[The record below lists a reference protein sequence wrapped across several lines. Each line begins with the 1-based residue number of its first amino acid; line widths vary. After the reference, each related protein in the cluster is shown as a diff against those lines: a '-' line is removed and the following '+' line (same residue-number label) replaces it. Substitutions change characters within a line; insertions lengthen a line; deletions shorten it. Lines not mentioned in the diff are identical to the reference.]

1 MRKQK
6 IHCVVIDGDVKVTAS
21 LDAAL
26 RDSDVLLELEAI
38 TSVQQIVPVLS
49 GKKPHLLF
57 CPQGKNDKGNVAL
70 LETVRR
76 HSPDTLLV
84 WISRDEW
91 QGLTTWL
98 MGVESCTLPLNDAEY
113 FTQYVDFLLRY
124 SAIKHEFRE
133 CKHLLGVSELRCH
146 WLVDYSWEAIAYVVN
161 GMHLYANNAY
171 ITLFG
176 FESIAEVRSMLV
188 SHLVDVTERKLFET
202 MAKAADVGSK
212 PSSRLLISLR
222 TLEGEQMRAEV
233 RFIPAVFKGK
243 RCTQLHV
250 RPLDRQVRVSAA
262 LKANDNP
269 WEKTQKRLQEAP
281 MPGTAAE
288 VAAQVAP
295 LQTDR
300 ESASVEGNS
309 SAGLQMAFTRSLR
322 LRQHLPELVVAE
334 PGFRQDSGQ
343 ILAYEELVRKLDDGD
358 GRFRLDYWSLGQTVK
373 KLVAQAGKAPGY
385 LIFVSVGGAIFNNEK
400 RLKRILELLRASPEA
415 TQRIVVGIQ
424 YQDCIAH
431 VRKLGEVVKQLRAT
445 GVHLAVDNLAEN
457 AQSLKLVQTLKPA
470 FTRLS
475 PIMSARVV
483 RSTEAARQL
492 HKMVHHLGENSR
504 VIVSGVD
511 EVAALN
517 LVYAT
522 SAAYVQGTIT
532 RQK

>member
-1 MRKQK
+1 
-6 IHCVVIDGDVKVTAS
+6 
-21 LDAAL
+21 
-26 RDSDVLLELEAI
+26 
-38 TSVQQIVPVLS
+38 
-49 GKKPHLLF
+49 
-57 CPQGKNDKGNVAL
+57 
-70 LETVRR
+70 
-76 HSPDTLLV
+76 
-84 WISRDEW
+84 
-91 QGLTTWL
+91 
-98 MGVESCTLPLNDAEY
+98 
-113 FTQYVDFLLRY
+113 
-124 SAIKHEFRE
+124 
-133 CKHLLGVSELRCH
+133 
-146 WLVDYSWEAIAYVVN
+146 
-161 GMHLYANNAY
+161 
-171 ITLFG
+171 
-176 FESIAEVRSMLV
+176 
-188 SHLVDVTERKLFET
+188 
-202 MAKAADVGSK
+202 
-212 PSSRLLISLR
+212 
-222 TLEGEQMRAEV
+222 
-233 RFIPAVFKGK
+233 
-243 RCTQLHV
+243 
-250 RPLDRQVRVSAA
+250 
-262 LKANDNP
+262 
-269 WEKTQKRLQEAP
+269 